1 MPERTTSELA
11 VVVRD
16 VSKTFQIPREQ
27 VNTLKERAL
36 HPFRRAADHEFAAL
50 RGVSF
55 EVPKGGFFGI
65 AGRNGSGKSTL
76 LKCLAGIYGADGGTI
91 HIDGQVSTFI
101 ELGVGFNPDLAARDN
116 VTLNAAM
123 LGLSKREAKK
133 RFDAVIDF
141 AELQEFTELKLKNYS
156 SGMMVRLAFAV
167 MIEIDSDVL
176 LIDEILAVGD
186 AAFQQKCADEFAKIR
201 KSNRTVLLVTHDM
214 GAIQRFCDEAILLEH
229 GRVVASG
236 DPREVGDAY
245 LDLNFSEA
253 ARERATDDDPE
264 AEAGESLGD
273 GRAVIEEI
281 RFDLPDNETASVLPN
296 GVRTSFAMRVRFTAD
311 VKDPIFSV
319 ALHNPVGL
327 ALLTASSG
335 LADEPTGNFK
345 AGDVVTWKLSFD
357 NILGPDRY
365 TVTPWV
371 MVDGGG
377 LLALRE
383 KLASVVVTRS
393 APTGALIDIPFEQ
406 EFVRETRADPEQET
420 IR

>member
-1 MPERTTSELA
+1 MPERTTSVPA

-16 VSKTFQIPREQ
+16 VSKTFHIPREH

-36 HPFRRAADHEFAAL
+36 HPFRRSAQHEFAAL

-76 LKCLAGIYGADGGTI
+76 LKCLAGIYGTDSGTI
-91 HIDGQVSTFI
+91 HIDGKVSTFI
-101 ELGVGFNPDLAARDN
+101 ELGVGFNPELAARDN

-236 DPREVGDAY
+236 DPREVGDEY
-245 LDLNFSEA
+245 LDLNFSDA
-253 ARERATDDDPE
+253 ARERASDSEPL
-264 AEAGESLGD
+264 AQAGESLGD
-273 GRAVIEEI
+273 GRAVIESI
-281 RFDLPDNETASVLPN
+281 RFDLPEDEAASVLPN
-296 GVRTSFAMRVRFTAD
+296 GLRTSFTMRVRFTAD
-311 VKDPIFSV
+311 VTDPIFSV

-335 LADEPTGNFK
+335 LSTEPAGTFK
-345 AGDVVTWKLSFD
+345 AGDVVTWKVSFN

-371 MVDGGG
+371 MVAGGG

-406 EFVRETRADPEQET
+406 QLKRENPLDPEQET
-420 IR
+420 TR

>member
-1 MPERTTSELA
+1 MPERTTSEPV

-36 HPFRRAADHEFAAL
+36 HPFRRAGDHEFAAL

-101 ELGVGFNPDLAARDN
+101 ELGVGFNPELAARDN

-123 LGLSKREAKK
+123 LGLSRREAKK

-201 KSNRTVLLVTHDM
+201 NSNRTVLLVTHDM

-253 ARERATDDDPE
+253 ARDRATDDDQE

-281 RFDLPDNETASVLPN
+281 RFDLPENESASVLPN

-327 ALLTASSG
+327 ALFTASSG

-345 AGDVVTWKLSFD
+345 SGDAVTWKVSFD

-406 EFVRETRADPEQET
+406 EFARETRADPEQET

>member
-1 MPERTTSELA
+1 
-11 VVVRD
+11 
-16 VSKTFQIPREQ
+16 
-27 VNTLKERAL
+27 
-36 HPFRRAADHEFAAL
+36 
-50 RGVSF
+50 
-55 EVPKGGFFGI
+55 
-65 AGRNGSGKSTL
+65 
-76 LKCLAGIYGADGGTI
+76 
-91 HIDGQVSTFI
+91 
-101 ELGVGFNPDLAARDN
+101 
-116 VTLNAAM
+116 
-123 LGLSKREAKK
+123 
-133 RFDAVIDF
+133 
-141 AELQEFTELKLKNYS
+141 
-156 SGMMVRLAFAV
+156 
-167 MIEIDSDVL
+167 
-176 LIDEILAVGD
+176 
-186 AAFQQKCADEFAKIR
+186 
-201 KSNRTVLLVTHDM
+201 
-214 GAIQRFCDEAILLEH
+214 
-229 GRVVASG
+229 
-236 DPREVGDAY
+236 
-245 LDLNFSEA
+245 
-253 ARERATDDDPE
+253 
-264 AEAGESLGD
+264 
-273 GRAVIEEI
+273 
-281 RFDLPDNETASVLPN
+281 
-296 GVRTSFAMRVRFTAD
+296 MRVRFTAD